1 MEKRMQKGKA
11 KILICIGLVG
21 ILSGCGNTIPEM
33 TPEQQEMVAEYT
45 VGTVLKYDRNYKKR
59 LLTAAELD
67 AIDKQ
72 DSEPDMERGFTE
84 PLPIQEQDNG
94 QGEGTWQP
102 EPSGEMEGQE
112 AAAPMEIGSTE
123 AVSIEDFLQTE
134 SLAFHYQGF
143 ETVDRY
149 PEINEEEELFF
160 AMSAT
165 PGQKLLIARFQVANE
180 GTTDE
185 VLDMNQLGTRFK
197 IAVDGEEKNAL
208 TTMLLNDLS
217 YYSGTIAAG
226 ESQELVLVCE
236 VPEEKASTISNLELI
251 IKNVENTATISLN

>member
-1 MEKRMQKGKA
+1 MKKGKA

-21 ILSGCGNTIPEM
+21 ILTGCGNTIPEM
-33 TPEQQEMVAEYT
+33 TPEQQELVVEYA
-45 VGTVLKYDRNYKKR
+45 VGTVLKYDRNYENR
-59 LLTAAELD
+59 LLPVAEID

-72 DSEPDMERGFTE
+72 DSDMEQKFTE
-84 PLPIQEQDNG
+84 HLPIQEQDAG
-94 QGEGTWQP
+94 QDESAGQSA
-102 EPSGEMEGQE
+102 PSGEMEGQE
-112 AAAPMEIGSTE
+112 ADPPIEVGSRE
-123 AVSIEDFLQTE
+123 VVSIEDFLQTE

-149 PEINEEEELFF
+149 PEPSKEEELFF

-165 PGQKLLIARFQVANE
+165 PGQKLLIVRFQVENK

-185 VLDMNQLGTRFK
+185 ILDMNQLGTRFR

-217 YYSGTIAAG
+217 YYSGMIAAG

-236 VPEEKASTISNLELI
+236 VPEEKASTISKLELI
-251 IKNVENTATISLN
+251 MKNVENTATISLN

>member
-1 MEKRMQKGKA
+1 MGKRMQKGKA

-21 ILSGCGNTIPEM
+21 ILTGCGNTIPEM
-33 TPEQQEMVAEYT
+33 TPEQQELVVEYA
-45 VGTVLKYDRNYKKR
+45 VGTVLKYDRNYEKR
-59 LLTAAELD
+59 LLTVAELD

-72 DSEPDMERGFTE
+72 DPEPDMEQEFTE
-84 PLPIQEQDNG
+84 PLPIQEQDAG
-94 QGEGTWQP
+94 QDESAGQSAL
-102 EPSGEMEGQE
+102 SGEMEGQE
-112 AAAPMEIGSTE
+112 ADLPIEADSTE
-123 AVSIEDFLQTE
+123 VVSIEDFLQTE
-134 SLAFHYQGF
+134 SLAFRYQGF

-149 PEINEEEELFF
+149 PEIGEEEELFF

-165 PGQKLLIARFQVANE
+165 PGQKLLIVRFQVENE

-185 VLDMNQLGTRFK
+185 VLDMNQLGTRFR

-236 VPEEKASTISNLELI
+236 VPEEKASAISKLELI
-251 IKNVENTATISLN
+251 MKNVENTATISLN